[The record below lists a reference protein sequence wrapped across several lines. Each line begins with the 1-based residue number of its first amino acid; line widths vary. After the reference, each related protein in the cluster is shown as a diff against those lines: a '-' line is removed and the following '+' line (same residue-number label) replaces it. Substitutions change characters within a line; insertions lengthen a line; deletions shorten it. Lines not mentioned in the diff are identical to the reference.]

1 MPRADEEEDEDEP
14 TTLMVGVQRRKK
26 RLTGRAY
33 LKTMPEPQELQQ
45 DHALSIGMDLQW
57 RLVRANKTTFY
68 VALNLI
74 VSILGLTSSP
84 FFFVLQ
90 LLDYFRMR
98 DGRLVLRSIIVG
110 GPNLFRSFVLGIIVI
125 VCFGFMTYTY
135 FSPTVNNDQEQCH
148 SPWQCVTK
156 HILDS
161 MTGDLTTVLG
171 TDLGVWAFS
180 AIVPWEDLW
189 KTWRT
194 LFVFVSLIFWVFL
207 LQGIIQGQIIDAF
220 AEMRTESNQ
229 AKEDLEQKCFISSLE
244 RYAFA
249 DFPGEWEKRRGGKF
263 AWNYLHYSSYLN
275 SADPDEFDGNERAM
289 YAAYCRMSSEFLP
302 VGEFFAARRAH
313 TEDEMAKELDDVRG
327 RLGGLE
333 VAVGRLADS
342 FQREM
347 RKMRERMPNNSAGN
361 GLGHHMSRPSR
372 TGSDI
377 SLEEVQESPSSTLDG
392 ARTLLP
398 PQPPVSNGS
407 SGGAVQ

>member
-1 MPRADEEEDEDEP
+1 MTPSFPSTTSILNALPSLPLTPSRCSTPR
-14 TTLMVGVQRRKK
+14 GVQVD
-26 RLTGRAY
+26 AQ
-33 LKTMPEPQELQQ
+33 P
-45 DHALSIGMDLQW
+45 
-57 RLVRANKTTFY
+57 LV
-68 VALNLI
+68 
-74 VSILGLTSSP
+74 
-84 FFFVLQ
+84 
-90 LLDYFRMR
+90 D
-98 DGRLVLRSIIVG
+98 
-110 GPNLFRSFVLGIIVI
+110 
-125 VCFGFMTYTY
+125 
-135 FSPTVNNDQEQCH
+135 
-148 SPWQCVTK
+148 
-156 HILDS
+156 
-161 MTGDLTTVLG
+161 
-171 TDLGVWAFS
+171 
-180 AIVPWEDLW
+180 
-189 KTWRT
+189 
-194 LFVFVSLIFWVFL
+194 
-207 LQGIIQGQIIDAF
+207 
-220 AEMRTESNQ
+220 
-229 AKEDLEQKCFISSLE
+229 
-244 RYAFA
+244 
-249 DFPGEWEKRRGGKF
+249 
-263 AWNYLHYSSYLN
+263 YSSYLN